1 MEYKQ
6 VCSSTSVT
14 IIIETLTAILVSYLV
29 IVMTILLCRHV
40 HQLHSDTG
48 NL

>member
-29 IVMTILLCRHV
+29 IVMTILCRHV